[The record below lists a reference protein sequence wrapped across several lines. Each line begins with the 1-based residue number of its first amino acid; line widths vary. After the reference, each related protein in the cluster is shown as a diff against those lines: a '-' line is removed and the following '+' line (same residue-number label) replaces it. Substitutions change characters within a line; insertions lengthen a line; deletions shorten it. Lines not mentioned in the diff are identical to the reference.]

1 MPYRRS
7 YALTETEILA
17 LQLHRNLHGHSTY
30 SEDVQALV
38 DELEQRVRRSDEVEQ
53 ILNEGRRHLTERKR
67 AG

>member
-17 LQLHRNLHGHSTY
+17 LQLHRNLHGHRTY

-38 DELEQRVRRSDEVEQ
+38 DDLSNGFADQMGSS
-53 ILNEGRRHLTERKR
+53 KS
-67 AG
+67 